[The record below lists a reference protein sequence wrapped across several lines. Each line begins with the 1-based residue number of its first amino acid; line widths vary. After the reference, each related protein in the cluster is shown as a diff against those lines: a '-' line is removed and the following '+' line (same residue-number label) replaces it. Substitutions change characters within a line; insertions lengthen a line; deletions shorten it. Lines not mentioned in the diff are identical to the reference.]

1 MRMRGDEAEQWT
13 SLSELMRLPW
23 EFLVRSS
30 CTPPTA
36 VSHGTWDSLW
46 YMRHD
51 RVTFPQNET
60 FPNPYIFS
68 FETSFSAVALHEITL
83 LVFKENTETSKY
95 NDFGYWARN
104 HLPNGNHL
112 SHSPDVPRA
121 SLPYYIKFAGAEK
134 TSCHF
139 SDRNGTA
146 EALRETHFQS
156 NSKAWSSVTFLALG
170 GTNDTSLIIA
180 CFGVTSLSIK
190 LKNKVCCV
198 VSIGLIIRLRK
209 SSVVGDWNRPPLWV
223 VTPSVGFCLT

>member
-1 MRMRGDEAEQWT
+1 MRMRGDEAGQWT
-13 SLSELMRLPW
+13 NLSELMRFPW
-23 EFLVRSS
+23 EFLIWGS

-36 VSHGTWDSLW
+36 VSCGTWDSLW

-51 RVTFPQNET
+51 RVTFPQKET

-68 FETSFSAVALHEITL
+68 FETSFSAAALHEITL
-83 LVFKENTETSKY
+83 LVFKENTKTCRY

-112 SHSPDVPRA
+112 NHSPDVPRA

-134 TSCHF
+134 TSCHI
-139 SDRNGTA
+139 SDRNSTA
-146 EALRETHFQS
+146 EALLETRFQS

-170 GTNDTSLIIA
+170 GTNDTSLIIT
-180 CFGVTSLSIK
+180 CFRVTSLSIK
-190 LKNKVCCV
+190 LKNRVCCV

-209 SSVVGDWNRPPLWV
+209 SVVVGDWNRPPLWV